1 MLERIKKV
9 DFLGVRLRTLPLA
22 RRKPRF
28 VRYIGRVCLSGSAMG
43 LFLVLR
49 DGATGQVW
57 QEAACVLSLLCLAA
71 ISVSMLAAVR
81 YAEETREL
89 KKALA
94 DLDSMEDLTH
104 NEAT

>member
-1 MLERIKKV
+1 MLESFKNF
-9 DFLGVRLRTLPLA
+9 DFLGVRQRTLPLA

-28 VRYIGRVCLSGSAMG
+28 VRYIGRVGLYGSAVS

-49 DGATGQVW
+49 DGATGPVW
-57 QEAACVLSLLCLAA
+57 EEAACVLALLCLAA

-81 YAEETREL
+81 YAEETRDL

-94 DLDSMEDLTH
+94 DLDSVGSFTH

>member
-1 MLERIKKV
+1 MRNFDL
-9 DFLGVRLRTLPLA
+9 LGIRLRTLPLA

-28 VRYIGRVCLSGSAMG
+28 VRYIGQVGLSGSTVG
-43 LFLVLR
+43 LFLALRVALGGDVLV
-49 DGATGQVW
+49 GFV
-57 QEAACVLSLLCLAA
+57 CVLLLLCLAA

-81 YAEETREL
+81 YAEETRDL

-94 DLDSMEDLTH
+94 DLDSVEDLTH